1 MFTYRCDFKPT
12 HGTLFPPGPHK
23 YRRSLHL
30 TLESSVLWVD
40 IQICPMFAKQPAV
53 IVARELAVTVQVDPT
68 SPADEGLE
76 DVEIEDLELAGIGA
90 TSAIQ
95 F

>member
-1 MFTYRCDFKPT
+1 
-12 HGTLFPPGPHK
+12 
-23 YRRSLHL
+23 
-30 TLESSVLWVD
+30 
-40 IQICPMFAKQPAV
+40 MFAKQPAV